1 MVYGT
6 ISALWMVIAV
16 AAAAALVLV
25 IRVFSSRNKK
35 SGERPELAKR
45 PQGPAKDEMEK
56 WTARLVKAEKIKY
69 EMERNRAYT
78 PVLRDC
84 MTAMQYLVALGRF
97 AGSGGELS
105 GQQKDI
111 ILDYRVIG
119 KSGDVLKRAERL
131 EKERQAFDENAVRS
145 KYEGM
150 DPDRLQKICLRMES
164 EIQTDGGVRSGEI
177 LDEMRNR
184 SILETLAGMD
194 REGDPDWP
202 SLIRLADSV
211 SEIFGK
217 YGLYFLFH
225 DDERV
230 AAYGLQKEFNRGSS
244 VDISVPGVF
253 IVDQDSGGLS
263 LLEGFIGICA
273 E

>member
-1 MVYGT
+1 MQ
-6 ISALWMVIAV
+6 S
-16 AAAAALVLV
+16 
-25 IRVFSSRNKK
+25 
-35 SGERPELAKR
+35 E
-45 PQGPAKDEMEK
+45 
-56 WTARLVKAEKIKY
+56 TA
-69 EMERNRAYT
+69 
-78 PVLRDC
+78 
-84 MTAMQYLVALGRF
+84 
-97 AGSGGELS
+97 
-105 GQQKDI
+105 
-111 ILDYRVIG
+111 
-119 KSGDVLKRAERL
+119 
-131 EKERQAFDENAVRS
+131 
-145 KYEGM
+145 
-150 DPDRLQKICLRMES
+150 
-164 EIQTDGGVRSGEI
+164 TDGGVRSGEI

-230 AAYGLQKEFNRGSS
+230 AAYALQKEFNRGSS